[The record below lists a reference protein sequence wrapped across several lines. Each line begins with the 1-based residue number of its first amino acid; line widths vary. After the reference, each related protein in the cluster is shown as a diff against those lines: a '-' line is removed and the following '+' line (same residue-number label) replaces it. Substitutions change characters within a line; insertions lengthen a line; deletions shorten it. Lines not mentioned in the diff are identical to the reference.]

1 MTWRRLVSKMLF
13 FKPLG
18 NLLSILL
25 LAAGV
30 GIIALVTSLGSALD
44 ASFKNNI
51 RGFDMVVGAKGSP
64 LQLILS
70 AVYHM
75 DAPTGNIPLNEA
87 AELATHPMIA
97 SAIPLSFGDNFNGYR
112 IVGTEHDYPAHYQT
126 TVQSGQLWSKSME
139 VVLGATVAN
148 RTGLKL
154 GDTFFGSHGLLD
166 DQHVHDDAPYTV
178 VGILNPSNSVMD
190 QLILTSLE
198 SVWDIHGAHQ
208 HEGAAHDHEA
218 HDHEAHDHEGHDH
231 EAHDHDAHDHEAH
244 DHEAHDHDAHD
255 HDAHD
260 HEAHDHQNDD
270 RAITALLVKFRNPM
284 AIMQLPRY
292 VNSQTSMQ
300 AALPAI
306 EINRLFGLLGIG
318 IDTLRLVALFL
329 MALSAFSVFT
339 SLYNTLKDNILELA
353 IIRAMGAGRWRI
365 FGLLQGMAII
375 ISGLGL
381 AVGFGLAFLGKFLL
395 ANYAQEALLENH
407 TYWDL
412 VKDNF
417 LLFPLIL
424 GLTFFAGLIPAI
436 QAFRMNISNILARE
450 S

>member
-1 MTWRRLVSKMLF
+1 MTWRRLVTKMLF

-18 NLLSILL
+18 NVLSIFL

-30 GIIALVTSLGSALD
+30 GIIALVNSLGSALD

-70 AVYHM
+70 AVYHI

-87 AELATHPMIA
+87 AELATNPMVA
-97 SAIPLSFGDNFNGYR
+97 TAIPLSFGDNFNGYR
-112 IVGTEHDYPAHYQT
+112 IVGTEHDYPAHYNTNIQE
-126 TVQSGQLWSKSME
+126 GNLWTKSME

-154 GDTFFGSHGLLD
+154 GDTFFGSHGLAD
-166 DQHVHDDAPYTV
+166 DMHVHDNAPYTV
-178 VGILNPSNSVMD
+178 VGILAASNTVVD

-198 SVWDIHGAHQ
+198 SVWDIHSEHH
-208 HEGAAHDHEA
+208 HEEEGHEAHDHEA
-218 HDHEAHDHEGHDH
+218 HDHEAHDHE
-231 EAHDHDAHDHEAH
+231 AHDHEAH
-244 DHEAHDHDAHD
+244 DHEAHDHE
-255 HDAHD
+255 AHD
-260 HEAHDHQNDD
+260 HEAHNDD
-270 RAITALLVKFRNPM
+270 RSITALLIKFRNPM

-318 IDTLRLVALFL
+318 IDTLRIVALFL

-365 FGLLQGMAII
+365 FGLLQRMAFI

-381 AVGFGLAFLGKFLL
+381 MVGFGLAFLGKYLL
-395 ANYAQEALLENH
+395 SNYAQEALLENH

-412 VKDNF
+412 VKDNY
-417 LLFPLIL
+417 LLLPLIF
-424 GLTFFAGLIPAI
+424 GLTFAAGLIPAI